1 MEVTKQDKL
10 LEFIDTSIGQV
21 DNQKQLS
28 IQFQVSDESIE
39 LHEKVIGHF
48 KKVKNLLETHKLSIN
63 YVNQFQD
70 EITQTLELFPYRNQK
85 SNQIQENQVENA
97 KHGIA
102 TYNHRI
108 INQLELIEFNY
119 CHPTKV

>member
-39 LHEKVIGHF
+39 LHEKVIG
-48 KKVKNLLETHKLSIN
+48 I
-63 YVNQFQD
+63 
-70 EITQTLELFPYRNQK
+70 R
-85 SNQIQENQVENA
+85 
-97 KHGIA
+97 
-102 TYNHRI
+102 
-108 INQLELIEFNY
+108 
-119 CHPTKV
+119 